1 MGLAWRPPRED
12 ICCEIYSTGRANLPG
27 SIAER
32 QLLGSFSRMLPEL
45 LRFSSASHLLAK
57 IPEEQQAHHRVAR
70 PTQGAVASGGAA
82 DNAGGAGTSA
92 AGASSS
98 AHSTAAAAP
107 VHVGRARKHLA
118 ALDARTK
125 PAPAPVQ
132 PKKPVSIW
140 DGWGDAEP
148 AEALDGAD
156 LGLEASGALAGSDD
170 ELDLDAL
177 GL

>member
-1 MGLAWRPPRED
+1 
-12 ICCEIYSTGRANLPG
+12 
-27 SIAER
+27 
-32 QLLGSFSRMLPEL
+32 
-45 LRFSSASHLLAK
+45 
-57 IPEEQQAHHRVAR
+57 
-70 PTQGAVASGGAA
+70 
-82 DNAGGAGTSA
+82 
-92 AGASSS
+92 
-98 AHSTAAAAP
+98 
-107 VHVGRARKHLA
+107 
-118 ALDARTK
+118 
-125 PAPAPVQ
+125 VQ